1 MAETENTPSNDAL
14 SEPNS
19 LETADDTNVSLES
32 IGSGQPNVNPEHNS
46 TELASEASSPPPT
59 KEPDKKS
66 KRFRRLRQRFNIP
79 ILLFGLVIL
88 IAFGIVIVAY
98 LQSKKSSTSHA
109 QTQSL
114 SQSTLEQL
122 ANSDATVGN
131 NQSILNVESSAVFAG
146 QVLVRQNLQVAG
158 NLQIGGTLALSNIA
172 VAGTSQLGQATVNK
186 NLAVAGDTAIQGSA
200 TIAKSLQVS
209 SSGTFGGS
217 LSAPQIVTS
226 SLQLNGDLVLTHHIS
241 VGGSTPSR
249 TTGSALGSGGS
260 ASVSGSDT
268 AGAISI
274 NTGGGPAAGCFVTI
288 NFTASYTN
296 TPFVQITPIG
306 SSAGGLSYYVNR
318 SATSFSVCDTSPP
331 PAGASFGFDYF
342 VVE

>member
-249 TTGSALGSGGS
+249 TT
-260 ASVSGSDT
+260 DT